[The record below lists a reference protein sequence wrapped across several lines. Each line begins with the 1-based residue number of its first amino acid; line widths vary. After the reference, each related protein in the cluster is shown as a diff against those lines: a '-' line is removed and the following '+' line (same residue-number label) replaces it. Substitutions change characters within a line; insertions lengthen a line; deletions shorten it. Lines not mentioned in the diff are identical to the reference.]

1 MLTLTPTSPSEI
13 RLERPFPPVA
23 GVEHRFVE
31 VRGLRVHV
39 AEAGQGEPL
48 VMLHGWPQHWYEW
61 RFQIP
66 VLAQHYRVI
75 CPDLRG
81 FGWTDAPASG
91 YDKETL
97 AGDIIALLDAL
108 GLEQVRFMGHDWGGW
123 IGFLIGLRQPD
134 RIRRHLALNIAPI
147 WPKVDW
153 RVPIA
158 SARFGY
164 MFKIA
169 APLYGAWLVQHRPG
183 FVHHLLTR
191 TATRAE
197 GWPAA
202 ELHAFSDQFQN
213 PARARAS
220 VHLYRTFL
228 AQEFF
233 PVLFGRYHTQ
243 RLKTPTLL
251 LFGAKDFAI
260 ATSWLRGYE
269 PYVDDFKIELVEGV
283 GHFIADEQPDLV
295 NQRALAFFGAP

>member
-1 MLTLTPTSPSEI
+1 MQTLAPTTLTPIQP
-13 RLERPFPPVA
+13 ERPFPHVP

-48 VMLHGWPQHWYEW
+48 IMLHGWPQHWYEW

-66 VLAQHYRVI
+66 VLAQHYRLI

-81 FGWTDAPASG
+81 FGWSDAPVSG
-91 YDKETL
+91 YDKENL
-97 AGDIIALLDAL
+97 ATDMIALLDAL
-108 GLEQVRFMGHDWGGW
+108 GLGQVRFMGHDWGGW
-123 IGFLIGLRQPD
+123 IGFLIGLRQPE

-147 WPKVDW
+147 WPRLDW

-158 SARFGY
+158 CARFGY

-169 APLYGAWLVQHRPG
+169 APVYGAWLVRHRPG

-191 TATRAE
+191 SNSRAG
-197 GWPAA
+197 GWPSA
-202 ELHAFSDQFQN
+202 ELQAFSAQFQS
-213 PARARAS
+213 ADRARAS
-220 VHLYRTFL
+220 VQLYRTFL
-228 AQEFF
+228 VREFF
-233 PVLFGRYHTQ
+233 PTLFGRYHKG

-251 LFGAKDFAI
+251 LFGANDFAI

-269 PYVDDFKIELVEGV
+269 PYVDDFRIELVEGV
-283 GHFIADEQPDLV
+283 GHFIVDEQPDLV
-295 NQRALAFFGAP
+295 NQRALEFFGAI